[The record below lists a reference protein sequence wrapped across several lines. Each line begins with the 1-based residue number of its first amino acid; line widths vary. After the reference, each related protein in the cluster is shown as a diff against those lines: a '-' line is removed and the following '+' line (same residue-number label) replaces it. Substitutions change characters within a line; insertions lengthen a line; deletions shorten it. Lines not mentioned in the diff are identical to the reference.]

1 MLAPR
6 TLEVTGLGFAS
17 LMLDTGNAADSIP
30 LWRVLPGSDGTL
42 GARHSL
48 HLKGVLIQSS
58 KADIGDPVFQL

>member
-17 LMLDTGNAADSIP
+17 LMVGTGNVADSIL
-30 LWRVLPGSDGTL
+30 LWCVLPGSDGTL

-48 HLKGVLIQSS
+48 HLKCILLI
-58 KADIGDPVFQL
+58 